1 VSDIVPVSETALP
14 VSATFIGQV
23 TGSIRLSIKGVLRVK
38 VEPPEGGGTP
48 PPVFVVGE
56 TYPDETTVGAGIIRP
71 YPTNVIL
78 TPTTYTGAA
87 TEPIVDTVFEDLVT
101 VDGQGYVFENCVF
114 RGPATRTTG
123 SNLVNVLA
131 DSSGTTFR
139 YCDINPQTASSY
151 WNGIGYKRYRLEQ
164 CHVWGCTDAFA
175 AFALA
180 DDPDP
185 SVDVKIIGTWAE
197 KLSQFK
203 PDVAGNRDV
212 THNDVIQCQ
221 GNVGPD
227 DDILIDGSRFDAY
240 HSVEQSSPTPPEH
253 TQISAV
259 MMTPSGACQD
269 RVCLTAR
276 RSWFTGGI
284 FTLNA
289 TSTALGQSVLVL
301 EDNIWEKPNNGVPAA
316 AIAIDPVLTKRTVTG
331 NVYEDGSPVSIYNA

>member
-1 VSDIVPVSETALP
+1 MSDLIPVSETSLP

-38 VEPPEGGGTP
+38 VEPPEPGTNP
-48 PPVFVVGE
+48 PPPFVVGE

-71 YPTNVIL
+71 YPTNVVT
-78 TPTTYTGAA
+78 TPTTFTGTA
-87 TEPIVDTVFEDLVT
+87 TEPIVDTIFENLVT
-101 VDGQGYVFENCVF
+101 IDGQGFEFENCVF
-114 RGPATRTTG
+114 RGPAERTTG
-123 SNLVNVLA
+123 SNLINVFS
-131 DSSGTTFR
+131 DSSGTVLR
-139 YCDINPQTASSY
+139 YCDINPQTESSY

-175 AFALA
+175 AFALQ

-227 DDILIDGSRFDAY
+227 DDILIDGCRFDGY
-240 HSVEQSSPTPPEH
+240 HSLEQSDPTPPQH
-253 TQISAV
+253 TQISAI
-259 MMTPSGACQD
+259 MMTPSGSCQD

-276 RSWFTGGI
+276 RSWFTGGV

-289 TSTALGQSVLVL
+289 TAPSLGLSVLVL
-301 EDNIWEKPNNGVPAA
+301 EDNIWEAPRSGGPSA
-316 AIAIDPVLTKRTVTG
+316 AIAIDTVLTNRTVTG
-331 NVYEDGSPVSIYNA
+331 NLYADGSPVPIFNG